1 MSNVSRKDFLRLSS
15 WGVIASLIP
24 FQNLHAITS
33 SDSNPLIG
41 EENFKK
47 AQELAKQAKVF
58 FYKKQYA
65 QAENLYMQ
73 CINLAPAAI
82 RFYDNLDNVFGAQSK
97 IFESV
102 ILYKSGLDKNPKNV
116 AFYDRAARSLMRVE
130 LSSKKV
136 ALKYKASIKS
146 DSLLQDAKVLFEKA
160 IKLDASKTYLTIGLN
175 KINHKIN
182 TNALSIDFKKD
193 KENKAIHKANKSKV
207 KSELNSTSDD
217 KLIKRISD
225 IDTKKRT
232 ELFHKK
238 EISQREYHKNKEK
251 KKIYRLLLSRNIL
264 DSTKELNYSK
274 IIFDLDH
281 SDSLSINK
289 LKSSYYKN
297 SKFSEFIDEKRKFA
311 LAKNTLYSY
320 IGLMHAIFIAHQKKV
335 ASPENI
341 DEAIKMGE
349 NLLINWSLTE
359 TTLVDVVDKLSRFYI
374 IKGDFIKAKTIAEN
388 TLKKLNI
395 STPFIVN
402 KAIFCYA
409 NIYFHENKFSEA
421 KNIVLTGLKE
431 INETEVLFSDIN
443 IMVKN
448 KINEKEQD
456 KKALRQFLY
465 SIYFKLNEVSNAKN
479 ILLKLEQQNP
489 TDKFVLKRK

>member
-24 FQNLHAITS
+24 FQNLHSITS
-33 SDSNPLIG
+33 LDSNPTIG
-41 EENFKK
+41 NEDFKK
-47 AQELAKQAKVF
+47 AQELAKQAKIL

-97 IFESV
+97 IFESA
-102 ILYKSGLDKNPKNV
+102 ILYKSGLEKNQKNV

-130 LSSKKV
+130 LSSTMI
-136 ALKYKASIKS
+136 ASKYKTTIKS
-146 DSLLQDAKVLFEKA
+146 DSLLQDAKVLLEKA
-160 IKLDASKTYLTIGLN
+160 IKLDASKKYLSIGLN

-193 KENKAIHKANKSKV
+193 KANKATHKANKANV

-217 KLIKRISD
+217 KLLKRISD

-238 EISQREYHKNKEK
+238 EITQREYHKKKEK
-251 KKIYRLLLSRNIL
+251 KKIYRLLLSRNL
-264 DSTKELNYSK
+264 SDTSKELYYSK

-297 SKFSEFIDEKRKFA
+297 NKFSEFIDEKRKFA
-311 LAKNTLYSY
+311 LAKNTVYSY
-320 IGLMHAIFIAHQKKV
+320 IGLMHAIFIAHKKRV

-341 DEAIKMGE
+341 DDAIKIGE
-349 NLLINWSLTE
+349 NLLIDWSLTE

-374 IKGDFIKAKTIAEN
+374 LKNEFEKAKTIVEN
-388 TLKKLNI
+388 TIKTLAI
-395 STPFIVN
+395 TTPFIVN
-402 KAIFCYA
+402 KTIFCYA
-409 NIYFHENKFSEA
+409 NIYFNENKFEES
-421 KNIVLTGLKE
+421 KNVVLTGLKE
-431 INETEVLFSDIN
+431 INESEVLFSDIN
-443 IMVKN
+443 LMVKN

-465 SIYFKLNEVSNAKN
+465 TIYLKLNEVSSAKN
-479 ILLKLEQQNP
+479 ILLKLEQQDP
-489 TDKFVLKRK
+489 TNKFVLKRK